1 MITPL
6 FDVETIIG
14 YLHHLKPEIGSL
26 RLQQGLYFLFA
37 YYGALYGQEARD
49 GVFER
54 SVDAPPYLFDA
65 TFEAWQYGPIIKE
78 VWFNDKQEEYYNDS
92 NMISEAISKVSS
104 QPEIQ
109 MFIDELFDQIN
120 SINVLKLIDRSH
132 MDESWKKAYRQGRA
146 TKMDNDAII
155 AEYIENICN

>member
-14 YLHHLKPEIGSL
+14 YLHHLEPEIGSL

-49 GVFER
+49 GVFEG
-54 SVDAPPYLFDA
+54 SANAPTYLFD
-65 TFEAWQYGPIIKE
+65 TIFEAWQYGPIIKE
-78 VWFNDKQEEYYNDS
+78 VWFNDKQEEYYS
-92 NMISEAISKVSS
+92 NSDMISEAISKVSLQS
-104 QPEIQ
+104 EIQ
-109 MFIDELFDQIN
+109 MFIDELFGQIN

-132 MDESWKKAYRQGRA
+132 MDKSWKEAYRQGRA
-146 TKMDNDAII
+146 TKMDNDVII
-155 AEYIENICN
+155 AEYIERYM